1 MEINLLFLDNPSES
15 AMGPHIPIQWNP
27 LAKPK
32 PSAAKIRV
40 ISILRHNL
48 LGNLF
53 PSLVH
58 KTFSVYEPGI
68 IKFFGIK
75 KLLSASSCTEP
86 VLSWFCHWFCINST
100 LF

>member
-15 AMGPHIPIQWNP
+15 AMDHIPIQWNP

-68 IKFFGIK
+68 IKFLGLKAII
-75 KLLSASSCTEP
+75 S
-86 VLSWFCHWFCINST
+86 I
-100 LF
+100 